1 LKQALLKQE
10 KPEVA
15 LLAYSLVSPSGYR
28 GEPLTERKILEVVSL
43 LDEIKVSSDTYQQLK
58 NTFDAISKDP
68 RMQVSLEA
76 QYPGKMDGFT
86 AELLQM
92 GKEKLKG
99 SGVN

>member
-1 LKQALLKQE
+1 M
-10 KPEVA
+10 
-15 LLAYSLVSPSGYR
+15 AYSLVSPSGYR

-76 QYPGKMDGFT
+76 SIREKWM
-86 AELLQM
+86 ALLLNCCRWA
-92 GKEKLKG
+92 KK
-99 SGVN
+99 S

>member
-1 LKQALLKQE
+1 LLKQE

-28 GEPLTERKILEVVSL
+28 GVPLSERKILEVVSL
-43 LDEIKVSSDTYQQLK
+43 LDEVKVSSDTYQQLK

-76 QYPGKMDGFT
+76 QYPGEMDGFG

-92 GKEKLKG
+92 
-99 SGVN
+99 